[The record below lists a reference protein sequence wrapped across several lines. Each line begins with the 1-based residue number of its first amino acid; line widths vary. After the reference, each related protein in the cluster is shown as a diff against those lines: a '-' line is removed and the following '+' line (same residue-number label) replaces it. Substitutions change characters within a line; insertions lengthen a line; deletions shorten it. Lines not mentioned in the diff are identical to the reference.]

1 MSNENPQQ
9 QLDQQ
14 TKTSSG
20 SPSELAE
27 LNPQLS
33 LADGVYQNTSTQIR
47 QSQLSNY
54 MQLAVND
61 VYDGAS
67 DLSLFS
73 VEIEKLLLTD
83 ELRAA
88 LSPSP
93 VNYLLSFNFDSIEHA
108 LDLTQDFGGVSHFL
122 ADKVSTLDTIKVDL
136 GQAKFSLKRCAAF
149 SNITTFSEELGLL
162 SFADKSY
169 DLIVVG
175 PLEDLG
181 LSKDEQVELI
191 QTLHLA
197 LKNTGRLVINI
208 RNRDRLNKW
217 TSPGSE
223 STAYSEL
230 YQNEVQTDFT
240 ESELDHALK
249 IAGFLHWGSYASF
262 SQSRSISH
270 LLSKQYLS
278 TNSHALNHFNRLGGI
293 GNANINEY
301 LLFKNIYHERGRVF
315 DLATRFVI
323 IASASATRSQQLC
336 NNDFAHF
343 SGTGRKPQ
351 WRATTQCVAGSKQVT
366 KTLVHPSVHPD
377 IEVVDSHQARI
388 ELSQNIEVQEFQ
400 TGTLLLDEWLS
411 ALLQDNPAAA
421 LKKLVRE
428 YSDWL
433 SKFEQQEDFSSRA
446 YDVLP
451 FNIVVDQTDD
461 KRNFNII
468 DPEWVVDAKFGANFV
483 LFRALFWFAFENKPL
498 LKELAKQT
506 GLSTIGLFVLHFMET
521 IKDPQ
526 ELIELVTMEE
536 EIQRQISMNFRNKS
550 IEYALLQT
558 FDGEP
563 VAQRMQPA
571 CQVSWSDSGG
581 IVDEHNSIFILWEA
595 SRNEQVL
602 SHAVPSVLA
611 NKRILRIDPIASM
624 GLFKF
629 TSVRL
634 LAQDNAI
641 IWQLNTATEI
651 AKDSKCLNISVVEGD
666 HHQAHFTALNEDP
679 HFLFD
684 LDSVANL
691 ETAQTIEVT
700 FALLHDQ
707 YYDVS
712 LATLSKA
719 VSEQNIALF
728 RQIGVL
734 DTKQAEIEYLSSKL
748 QNTDQH
754 RQALQAGLHEAQL
767 AHQEHSKNLTQALE
781 AQTERVQQ
789 LESNIIIRSILRAKR
804 IAFRLLGR

>member
-1 MSNENPQQ
+1 VSNENSQQ

-14 TKTSSG
+14 TENSSG
-20 SPSELAE
+20 SSPSLVE
-27 LNPQLS
+27 LNPHLS
-33 LADGVYQNTSTQIR
+33 LADGIYQNTSTQIR
-47 QSQLSNY
+47 ESQLSNY
-54 MQLAVND
+54 IRLAVND
-61 VYDGAS
+61 VFDCVS
-67 DLSLFS
+67 DLTLFS
-73 VEIEKLLLTD
+73 FEIEQLLLTD

-122 ADKVSTLDTIKVDL
+122 ADKVSTLDSVKIDV
-136 GQAKFSLKRCAAF
+136 GQAKFSLKRNAAF
-149 SNITTFSEELGLL
+149 SNITTISEELSLL
-162 SFADKSY
+162 VFADKSY
-169 DLIVVG
+169 DLIVLG

-181 LSKDEQVELI
+181 LSKEEHTGLI
-191 QTLHLA
+191 KRLHLA
-197 LKNTGRLVINI
+197 LKNTGRLVINA

-217 TSPGSE
+217 TSPGSD
-223 STAYSEL
+223 TVAYREL
-230 YQNEVQTDFT
+230 YQDEVQTDFT
-240 ESELDHALK
+240 QSELDHALK
-249 IAGFLHWGSYASF
+249 TAGFLHWDSYASF

-278 TNSHALNHFNRLGGI
+278 TNPHALNHFNRLGGI

-301 LLFKNIYHERGRVF
+301 LLFKNLQHERGKVF

-323 IASASATRSQQLC
+323 IASASATRTQQLC

-351 WRATTQCVAGSKQVT
+351 WRATTQCAAGSKQVT

-377 IEVVDSHQARI
+377 FKVADNRQAKI
-388 ELSQNIEVQEFQ
+388 TLSQNIEVQEFQ

-411 ALLQDNPAAA
+411 ALLLKTPASA
-421 LKKLVRE
+421 LKQLINE

-433 SKFEQQEDFSSRA
+433 NKLEQKGEFSSRA

-451 FNIVVDQTDD
+451 FNIVVDQTDGC
-461 KRNFNII
+461 RNFNII
-468 DPEWVVDAKFGANFV
+468 DPEWVVDAEFSADFV

-521 IKDPQ
+521 KNGHQD
-526 ELIELVTMEE
+526 LAELVAMEE
-536 EIQRQISMNFRNKS
+536 EIQRQIGMNFRNKS
-550 IEYALLQT
+550 VEYALLQT

-563 VAQRMQPA
+563 VQQRLQPA
-571 CQVSWSDSGG
+571 CQVSWSDNAG
-581 IVDEHNSIFILWEA
+581 IVDEHNSIFILWKA
-595 SRNEQVL
+595 TDKEQVL
-602 SHAVPSVLA
+602 SHVVPSVVA
-611 NKRILRIDPIASM
+611 NKNILRIDPIASM

-629 TSVRL
+629 SSVRL
-634 LAQDNAI
+634 LAQDKSI
-641 IWQLNTATEI
+641 IWQLNSAAEI
-651 AKDSKCLNISVVEGD
+651 AKASECLNISVAEDD
-666 HHQAHFTALNEDP
+666 HQKTYFTALNEDP
-679 HFLFD
+679 HFVFD
-684 LDSVANL
+684 LESVASL
-691 ETAQTIEVT
+691 GKAHTIEVT

-707 YYDVS
+707 YYDAA

-719 VSEQNIALF
+719 VSEQNTALF
-728 RQIGVL
+728 RQVSVL

-748 QNTDQH
+748 QNIDQH
-754 RQALQAGLHEAQL
+754 RQALQAGLHEAQS

-781 AQTERVQQ
+781 AQTERVRQ
-789 LESNIIIRSILRAKR
+789 LESNVIIRVILRIKR